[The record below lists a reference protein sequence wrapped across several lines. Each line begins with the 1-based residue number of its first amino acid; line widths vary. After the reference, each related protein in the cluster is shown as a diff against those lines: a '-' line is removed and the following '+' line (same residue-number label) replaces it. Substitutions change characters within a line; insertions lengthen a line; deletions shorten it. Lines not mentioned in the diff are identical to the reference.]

1 MAKTGEIATFTLTPD
16 QSKQFAAIL
25 GAPDTTLLNMPAN
38 RVEVSE
44 FRGGESDGR
53 ITLHLR
59 VTRVVEKRTPTYVAA
74 KSKRS
79 RPKRRPRKQTRRTQ

>member
-59 VTRVVEKRTPTYVAA
+59 VTRVAEKRTPTYVAA
-74 KSKRS
+74 NSKRNP
-79 RPKRRPRKQTRRTQ
+79 PKRRPRKQTRRTQ

>member
-1 MAKTGEIATFTLTPD
+1 MAKTGEIATLTLTPD

-59 VTRVVEKRTPTYVAA
+59 VTRVVEKRAPTYGAA
-74 KSKRS
+74 NSKRKP
-79 RPKRRPRKQTRRTQ
+79 RKRRLRKQTGRTQ